1 MNFVNL
7 VPEALSDAA
16 YGGGSGVLTLN
27 TYELPLN
34 TSLDFM
40 VIVTKDSQQ
49 LVLRQS
55 VYVTE
60 GDPPEVEI
68 Q

>member
-7 VPEALSDAA
+7 VPEALSDAV
-16 YGGGSGVLTLN
+16 YGGSSGVLTLN

-40 VIVTKDSQQ
+40 VIVTKDNQQ
-49 LVLRQS
+49 LVLRQA